1 MRALQY
7 LNRYLKKYRL
17 LLLLGLLFT
26 VSSRVFAVIA
36 PSLVGDSIT
45 EIEQFIQSGAT
56 DLTSIKKVLLTNI
69 ALITGAALISVG
81 FTFAMRQTIINVSR
95 HIEFDLKN
103 TIYDHYQKLSLR
115 FYKQNRTG
123 DLMNRIS
130 EDVSKVRMY
139 VGPALMYSIN
149 TFTLFIIVIGYM
161 ISVAP
166 KLTLYTLL
174 PLPILSFMIY
184 RLSKAIHERST
195 LVQEMLSQLS
205 TFTQESFSGINVI
218 KSYAIEP
225 DRMSEMRRV
234 SAESHSKNMSLVQ
247 VQAWFFPMM
256 ILLIGISN
264 ILVIF
269 IGGTQYINGQI
280 ELGILAEFI
289 IYVNMLTWPVATVGW
304 VTSIVQQAEASQK
317 RINEFL
323 GQEPEI
329 QDSNTTYKNL
339 DSVAIAFKNVHFTY
353 DDTGIHALND
363 VSFELAEGKTLAVI
377 GPTGSGKTT
386 LLQLLSKTYL
396 PNSGEVML
404 GGNPLNAYTQLDIRN
419 AMSVVPQQPF
429 LFSDSIAY
437 NIRFGKQ
444 EATQEEVEL
453 AAKQAAVHEN
463 IIDFKAKYDT
473 IVGERGITL
482 SGGQKQRV
490 SIARALIKKSKL
502 LLLDDCLSAVDTKT
516 EETILS
522 LLKAKKDTTTVIVC
536 HRVSSAKN
544 ADFILTLKNGKVEQF
559 GSHKSLV
566 NKEGYYKELYTQQQL
581 KEKSEEILYH
591 G

>member
-1 MRALQY
+1 M
-7 LNRYLKKYRL
+7 
-17 LLLLGLLFT
+17 LLGLLFT
-26 VSSRVFAVIA
+26 VSSRVFAVLA

-69 ALITGAALISVG
+69 ALIVGAALISGG

-149 TFTLFIIVIGYM
+149 TATLFIIVISYM
-161 ISVAP
+161 ASVAP
-166 KLTLYTLL
+166 KLTLYTLI
-174 PLPILSFMIY
+174 PLPVLSFMIY

-195 LVQEMLSQLS
+195 LVQVMLSQLS
-205 TFTQESFSGINVI
+205 TFAQESFSGINVI
-218 KSYAIEP
+218 KSYAIES
-225 DRMSEMRRV
+225 DRMAEMQRI
-234 SAESHSKNMSLVQ
+234 SAESRKKNMSLVQ

-269 IGGTQYINGQI
+269 IGGSQYINGQI
-280 ELGILAEFI
+280 ELGVLAEFI

-329 QDSNTTYKNL
+329 QDNSKANKTL
-339 DSVAIAFKNVHFTY
+339 DDFGITFKNVDFTY
-353 DDTGIHALND
+353 DDTGIHALNG
-363 VSFELAEGKTLAVI
+363 VSFELAEGKTLAVM

-396 PNSGEVML
+396 PHSGEVML
-404 GGNPLNAYTQLDIRN
+404 GGNPLDAYSQHDIRN
-419 AMSVVPQQPF
+419 AMGVVPQQAF
-429 LFSDSIAY
+429 LFSDTIAN

-444 EATQEEVEL
+444 DATQEEIET

-463 IIDFKAKYDT
+463 IIDFAAKYDT
-473 IVGERGITL
+473 MLGERGITL

-490 SIARALIKKSKL
+490 SIARALIKQPKL
-502 LLLDDCLSAVDTKT
+502 LLLDDCLSAVDTET
-516 EETILS
+516 EEAILS
-522 LLKAKKDTTTVIVC
+522 SLKAKKETTTVIVC

-544 ADFILTLKNGKVEQF
+544 ADYILILNNGKVAQF

-566 NKEGYYKELYTQQQL
+566 NKEGYYKELYTQQRL
-581 KEKSEEILYH
+581 EEESVEIS
-591 G
+591 

>member
-7 LNRYLKKYRL
+7 VNRYLKKYRY
-17 LLLLGLLFT
+17 LLLLGFFFT
-26 VSSRVFAVIA
+26 VSSRVFAVLA

-45 EIEQFIQSGAT
+45 EIEQFIQSGSS
-56 DLTSIKKVLLTNI
+56 DLSAIKKILVTNI
-69 ALITGAALISVG
+69 ALIIGAAFISVA
-81 FTFAMRQTIINVSR
+81 FTFSMRQTIINVSR
-95 HIEFDLKN
+95 HIEYDLKN

-123 DLMNRIS
+123 DLMSRIS
-130 EDVSKVRMY
+130 EDVSRVRMY

-149 TFTLFIIVIGYM
+149 TVTLFIIVISYM
-161 ISVAP
+161 VSVAP

-174 PLPILSFMIY
+174 PLPILSIMIY

-195 LVQEMLSQLS
+195 LVQQMLSQLS
-205 TFTQESFSGINVI
+205 TFAQESFSGINVI
-218 KSYAIEP
+218 KSYAIESN
-225 DRMSEMRRV
+225 RITEMARI
-234 SAESHSKNMSLVQ
+234 STESRGKNMSLVQ

-264 ILVIF
+264 VLVIF
-269 IGGTQYINGQI
+269 IGGSQYINGQI

-329 QDSNTTYKNL
+329 QDTSSANQKIDN
-339 DSVAIAFKNVHFTY
+339 VAVAFKDVHFTY
-353 DDTGIHALND
+353 DDTGIQALD
-363 VSFELAEGKTLAVI
+363 GVSFDLAQGKTLAI
-377 GPTGSGKTT
+377 MGPTGSGKTT

-396 PNSGEVML
+396 PYSGVVML
-404 GGNPLNAYTQLDIRN
+404 GGNPLPQYAQEDIRN
-419 AMSVVPQQPF
+419 AMGVVPQQAF
-429 LFSDSIAY
+429 LFSDTIAN

-444 EATQEEVEL
+444 DATQEEIES
-453 AAKQAAVHEN
+453 AAKRAAVHEN
-463 IIDFKAKYDT
+463 IMGFNAQYNT
-473 IVGERGITL
+473 MLGERGITL

-490 SIARALIKKSKL
+490 SIARALIKEPKL
-502 LLLDDCLSAVDTKT
+502 LLLDDCLSAVDTET
-516 EETILS
+516 EEAILS
-522 LLKAKKDTTTVIVC
+522 SLKAINKNTTTIIVC

-544 ADFILTLKNGKVEQF
+544 ADYILILEAGKVAQF
-559 GSHKSLV
+559 GTHASLLKS
-566 NKEGYYKELYTQQQL
+566 EGYYKELYAQQRL
-581 KEKSEEILYH
+581 EKESKSTF
-591 G
+591 

>member
-7 LNRYLKKYRL
+7 LNRYLKKYRP

-56 DLTSIKKVLLTNI
+56 DLTDIKKVLLTNI
-69 ALITGAALISVG
+69 ALIIGAALISGG
-81 FTFAMRQTIINVSR
+81 FTFAMRQSIINVSR

-123 DLMNRIS
+123 DLMSRIS
-130 EDVSKVRMY
+130 EDVSRVRMY
-139 VGPALMYSIN
+139 VGPALMYSVN
-149 TFTLFIIVIGYM
+149 TITLFVIVISYM
-161 ISVAP
+161 VSVAP

-174 PLPILSFMIY
+174 PLPILSVMIY
-184 RLSKAIHERST
+184 KLSKAIHERST
-195 LVQEMLSQLS
+195 LVQQMLSQLS
-205 TFTQESFSGINVI
+205 TFAQESFSGINVI

-225 DRMSEMRRV
+225 NRIAEMERI
-234 SAESHSKNMSLVQ
+234 SAESRTKNMSLVQ

-264 ILVIF
+264 VLVIF
-269 IGGTQYINGQI
+269 IGGSQYIAGQI
-280 ELGILAEFI
+280 ELGVLAEFI

-329 QDSNTTYKNL
+329 QDSTKTLN
-339 DSVAIAFKNVHFTY
+339 SIAQMSIAFDNVHFTY
-353 DDTGIHALND
+353 DDTEIHALKG
-363 VSFELAEGKTLAVI
+363 VSFALEEGKTIAVM
-377 GPTGSGKTT
+377 GPTGAGKTT

-396 PNSGEVML
+396 PHSGEVLL
-404 GGNPLNAYTQLDIRN
+404 GGISINNYAQNDIRE
-419 AMSVVPQQPF
+419 AMGVVPQQPF
-429 LFSDSIAY
+429 LFSDTIAN

-444 EATQEEVEL
+444 DATEEEIET
-453 AAKQAAVHEN
+453 AAKQAAVHGN
-463 IIDFKAKYDT
+463 IIAFSEKYET
-473 IVGERGITL
+473 MLGERGITL

-490 SIARALIKKSKL
+490 SIARALIKQPKL
-502 LLLDDCLSAVDTKT
+502 LLLDDCLSAVDTET
-516 EETILS
+516 EEAILTS
-522 LLKAKKDTTTVIVC
+522 LKASNKNTTTVIVC

-544 ADFILTLKNGKVEQF
+544 ADYVLILQDGEVAQFGTHASLLKND
-559 GSHKSLV
+559 
-566 NKEGYYKELYTQQQL
+566 GYYKDLYAQQRL
-581 KEKSEEILYH
+581 EEEAM
-591 G
+591 